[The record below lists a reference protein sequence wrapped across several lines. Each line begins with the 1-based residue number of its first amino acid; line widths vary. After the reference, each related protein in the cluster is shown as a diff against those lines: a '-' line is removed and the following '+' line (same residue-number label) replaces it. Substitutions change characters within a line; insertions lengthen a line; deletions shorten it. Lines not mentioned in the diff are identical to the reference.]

1 MLTSYQGASFAISI
15 NLFFAG
21 LLSMFYPRSVVLPYP
36 SLSHHLFPT
45 SLPSTLAI
53 HPTKQASRK
62 KRKKQTDCGLPT
74 HSINNGLG
82 DGGSLGL
89 FSGLNLVAFVLV
101 FLLLEETKQMSLED
115 LDLVFAVRKR
125 IFMRFQVTE
134 YLPWFLRRYVLGR
147 RDLEKPRL
155 YNEYVWGPERK
166 LGVPSGGDGGDML
179 RAGHVM
185 SQRTIDTAH
194 E

>member
-1 MLTSYQGASFAISI
+1 M
-15 NLFFAG
+15 
-21 LLSMFYPRSVVLPYP
+21 
-36 SLSHHLFPT
+36 
-45 SLPSTLAI
+45 
-53 HPTKQASRK
+53 
-62 KRKKQTDCGLPT
+62 
-74 HSINNGLG
+74 
-82 DGGSLGL
+82 
-89 FSGLNLVAFVLV
+89 LV

-134 YLPWFLRRYVLGR
+134 YLPWFLRRYILGH

-179 RAGHVM
+179 RPIDFM
-185 SQRTIDTAH
+185 SQATVDTTHA
-194 E
+194 